1 MIEYYKLLPK
11 NISPKLKKW
20 AEINFAKSNNKEDY
34 LNKILNKFNTN
45 NFFTV

>member
-11 NISPKLKKW
+11 NISPRLKKW

-34 LNKILNKFNTN
+34 LNKILNSLIQIT
-45 NFFTV
+45 FFTV